1 MSDLICAARAA
12 RALHNRLST
21 DLGVQNVLGDPPR
34 LYDNA
39 PEDPVFP
46 YLTYGDLKC
55 EDESGAG
62 VLRSVHKVSL
72 HVWSRYGG
80 RAEVLDILTQIST
93 AVSAGPLLLEGGQDA
108 VCVVPYVDV
117 VRAKDGRTLH
127 GLLRLNI
134 YTQILEAES

>member
-1 MSDLICAARAA
+1 MSDLMMGGLTAK
-12 RALHNRLST
+12 ALHNRLST
-21 DLGVQNVLGDPPR
+21 DLGVQNGLGDPPR
-34 LYDNA
+34 LYDSA

-55 EDESGAG
+55 EDDSGDG
-62 VLRSVHKVSL
+62 VSRTLHKTSL
-72 HVWSRYGG
+72 HVWSRYAG
-80 RAEVLDILTQIST
+80 RAEVLGILTQIS
-93 AVSAGPLLLEGGQDA
+93 AALNASPLSLEGGQEA

-134 YTQILEAES
+134 YTQILEAA